1 MRPLFRAFG
10 IFLVVGGLSTLLQ
23 YLVLF
28 TLVERCHA
36 DAILASGEGFAV
48 SALLN

>member
-1 MRPLFRAFG
+1 MRPLSPAFG

-28 TLVERCHA
+28 TLVELCRA
-36 DAILASGEGFAV
+36 DAILASSVG
-48 SALLN
+48 LP